1 MREDLRKQK
10 RESVVADQPISKP
23 AARRQEHQPP
33 AAVAKWGWRYHHL
46 GIPTDAPREG
56 ERYLEPY
63 KMYVSGF
70 DTSPFGVEWMRF
82 EPGSPI
88 SELIQT
94 VPHLAFEVDD
104 LDAELVGKELLS
116 EVGSPCAGVRVAMI
130 VDDGAPVE
138 LMEFCREESEDER

>member
-1 MREDLRKQK
+1 MRENLDK
-10 RESVVADQPISKP
+10 RTWKSDMANQGVSKLAKP
-23 AARRQEHQPP
+23 RLEHHPP

-46 GIPTDAPREG
+46 GIPTDTPREG

-70 DTSPFGVEWMRF
+70 DTSPFGIEWIRF

-104 LDAELVGKELLS
+104 LEAELEGRELLS
-116 EVGSPCAGVRVAMI
+116 EVDSPCEGVRVAMI
-130 VDDGAPVE
+130 VEDGAPVE
-138 LMEFCREESEDER
+138 LMEFRREQPETEP